1 MNRNL
6 YFIGNFFLGLSI
18 TSGLFQSIVYL
29 QLGRQLF
36 FMESFIWWFLV
47 ANSVSLAGSI
57 MILKYYHDKKYR
69 LAFLTG
75 TLTVIAF
82 FCHIIVTS
90 IVLLARQL
98 ESFYIFSLFFYQVTG
113 ILYSIALIFSNTGK
127 RVWLKVAGAS
137 IFIMGCF
144 SLSIFIWSNSS
155 NDIQLKLA
163 LERIIQW
170 SLLVGSLIPFLF
182 IINFLSETRILK
194 EEDTTTP
201 QKFPENVMG
210 LAGIIAFVLTLFFGG
225 TVAIETMSKLS
236 WEKHLSLK
244 TKEWAKLFEARTFTR
259 TKGDSLHF
267 QLLKPLDYDPK
278 KKYPLVVCL
287 PYGGGVDGAPPAQFL
302 LQDSMRM
309 KYPSFLF
316 VPFCPSGAG
325 WGGIPNYPTIDT
337 LVFDALHNLEE
348 EFEAIDSKRLYVT
361 GVSRGGYGSWHFICT
376 RPEMF
381 AAAIPVCGGEDP
393 ALAKKIVNVSVWA
406 FHGEED
412 KNVLVKLSRD
422 MIEAIKQA
430 GGNPRYTEFP
440 GAGHDIWDRVK
451 DTPGL
456 LEWLFAQKRD

>member
-36 FMESFIWWFLV
+36 FMESFMWWFLV
-47 ANSVSLAGSI
+47 ANSVSMAGSI

-75 TLTVIAF
+75 TLAVIAF

-127 RVWLKVAGAS
+127 RVWLKAAGAS

-155 NDIQLKLA
+155 NDIQLKLG

-225 TVAIETMSKLS
+225 TVAIETMSELS

-259 TKGDSLHF
+259 TKGDSVHF

-348 EFEAIDSKRLYVT
+348 EFDAIDSKRLYVT

-440 GAGHDIWDRVK
+440 GAGHDIWNRVK

>member
-36 FMESFIWWFLV
+36 FMESFMWWFLV

-75 TLTVIAF
+75 TLAVIAF

-90 IVLLARQL
+90 IVLSARQL